1 MLDVITA
8 SGLLPAGTDVLP
20 PADTKGIGLEI
31 RYLGEGYL
39 HALDARTGTLLWKAT
54 LGGQIAAGPMT
65 YQVDGKQ
72 YVAIAAGHSL
82 FVFGL
87 RE

>member
-1 MLDVITA
+1 MYCSRAGARDTFQSLD
-8 SGLLPAGTDVLP
+8 SRNGKLLFKTN
-20 PADTKGIGLEI
+20 
-31 RYLGEGYL
+31 
-39 HALDARTGTLLWKAT
+39 
-54 LGGQIAAGPMT
+54 LGGQMAAGPIS

-72 YVAIAAGHSL
+72 YVAIAAGHCL

>member
-1 MLDVITA
+1 M
-8 SGLLPAGTDVLP
+8 TDVT
-20 PADTKGIGLEI
+20 DSGILTTDSDLLFTGG
-31 RYLGEGYL
+31 REGYFQ
-39 HALDARTGTLLWKAT
+39 ALNARTGGLLWKT
-54 LGGQIAAGPMT
+54 NLGGQTPAGPMS

-72 YVAIAAGHSL
+72 YVAIAAGHCL